1 MRNIIGIAHLLTDD
15 VISRLHSGIQIS
27 DDQHHGG
34 EPCWVWTRAKF
45 RHGYGNIKVHGKSLK
60 THRVAYTERYGEI
73 PDGLVI
79 DHLCRNTGC
88 CNPDHLRA
96 VTQAENVHAEGSA
109 CLTKAHA
116 ERTHCK
122 YGHALEGDNLVHWSR
137 LSRRECR
144 ECKNAVKRRS
154 YRKRKLGL

>member
-1 MRNIIGIAHLLTDD
+1 MQNTTRIAHLLTDD

-34 EPCWVWTRAKF
+34 EPCWVWTRAKS
-45 RHGYGNIKVHGKSLK
+45 RHGYGRIKVHGKNLQ

-96 VTQAENVHAEGSA
+96 VTDAENLHAEGSA
-109 CLTKAHA
+109 SPAKANA

-122 YGHALEGDNLVHWSR
+122 NGHALEGDNLMHHE
-137 LSRRECR
+137 RRSQRTCR
-144 ECKNAVKRRS
+144 ECANAAKRRS
-154 YRKRKLGL
+154 YHKCKLGL